1 MAAEYYCRCCRA
13 PFLNPAPLD
22 REGTCALCRRGLAGF
37 DSAFSFGFHDG
48 TLRTLVHL
56 FKYEGIRTLRG
67 PLAGLLMRALP
78 RDTSFDAVVPM
89 PMHWRR
95 RWERGFNQAD
105 LLASEVA
112 RRLALPVAR
121 ALARR
126 KATAP
131 QAGMSRLQRRRN
143 VAGAFHV
150 RRAGEISGRRL
161 LLVDDVLTT
170 GATAAAASAELKRA
184 GARSVTVLTV
194 TRADR
199 RPLPL
204 EKVALSGESVTYA

>member
-1 MAAEYYCRCCRA
+1 
-13 PFLNPAPLD
+13 
-22 REGTCALCRRGLAGF
+22 
-37 DSAFSFGFHDG
+37 
-48 TLRTLVHL
+48 
-56 FKYEGIRTLRG
+56 
-67 PLAGLLMRALP
+67 MRALP